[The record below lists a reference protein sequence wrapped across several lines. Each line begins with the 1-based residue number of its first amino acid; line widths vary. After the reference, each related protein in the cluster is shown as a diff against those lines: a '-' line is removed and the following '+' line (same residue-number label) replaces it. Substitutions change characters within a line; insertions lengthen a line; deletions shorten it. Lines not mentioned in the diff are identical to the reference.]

1 MNTLQIPNLITKI
14 KTTTPAHALETQH
27 LDFKRFP
34 TTSSHENHKNK
45 LSSLL
50 REYAVAFANSEGG
63 TLLLGIENN
72 IIGPE
77 AITGCQN
84 YNIEEMRRMIFDGTR
99 PPIITEI
106 EEIPQPEG
114 MVLPDK
120 PAPHLEPINY
130 NPWAELEFK
139 DELTRA

>member
-1 MNTLQIPNLITKI
+1 MTFPQIPHLITRI

-34 TTSSHENHKNK
+34 TTSSQENHKKK

-50 REYAVAFANSEGG
+50 REYSVAFANSDGG

-84 YNIEEMRRMIFDGTR
+84 YNIDEMRRMIFDGTR
-99 PPIITEI
+99 FRSQRE
-106 EEIPQPEG
+106 
-114 MVLPDK
+114 
-120 PAPHLEPINY
+120 
-130 NPWAELEFK
+130 WC
-139 DELTRA
+139 